1 MEGPVIIS
9 AAIFVSIVFLDL
21 FRHEYK
27 VIPVHAILGVF
38 TVVLMSFLCET
49 NRFLIAWVLLFIPFI
64 ILGLGIMVRS
74 RNMLTIPSYPAEP
87 IETKDT
93 RGGPY
98 FL

>member
-1 MEGPVIIS
+1 MDGPVIIS

-27 VIPVHAILGVF
+27 IIPVHAILGVF

-64 ILGLGIMVRS
+64 IIGLGIMIRS
-74 RNMLTIPSYPAEP
+74 RNMLTIPSYPDTP
-87 IETKDT
+87 IEAKKEPSP
-93 RGGPY
+93 PY